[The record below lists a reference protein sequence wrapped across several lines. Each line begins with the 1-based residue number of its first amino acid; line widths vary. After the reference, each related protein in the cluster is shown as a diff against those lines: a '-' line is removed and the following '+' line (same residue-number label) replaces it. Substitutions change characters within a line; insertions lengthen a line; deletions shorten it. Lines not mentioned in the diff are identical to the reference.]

1 MGVDKEM
8 LAILQDMAKEMRESK
23 ERDIKLF
30 RELDGIKNKLEIMA
44 KGQLKKIIGDVE
56 EYSKKMTM
64 AKNAKEAEIYAD
76 ALSQTLEVHLNSGES
91 FDETLVDAFPQN
103 EEMQK
108 LIKKEFTELKR
119 WVKVEVSDRLY
130 NNMDY
135 NDTNIQNTTV
145 EVGSNVVKVG
155 NDLRNILLNLDRKI
169 DSVDSQV
176 NSVNHIVNAIPR
188 RMS

>member
-44 KGQLKKIIGDVE
+44 KGQLKKIIGDTQ
-56 EYSKKMTM
+56 EYAKKMTM

-108 LIKKEFTELKR
+108 LIKKEFTELKK

-135 NDTNIQNTTV
+135 NDTNIQNT
-145 EVGSNVVKVG
+145 VVKAG
-155 NDLRNILLNLDRKI
+155 NFLSDAVIEIDKKI
-169 DSVDSQV
+169 DSIGSQV